1 MRIAKLN
8 DIAEL
13 KTGPFGTQFSAS
25 EYVSEGIPVINVK
38 NIGYGSIIE
47 TGLDHVSK
55 NTLERLSEHKL
66 KEGDIVFGRKGSVDR
81 HCLIRRE
88 QNGWMQGSDCIRV
101 RFTDTSVYSEFVS
114 YYLLTDAVKMKINN
128 SAVGSTMASLNT
140 DILGDVD
147 IILPDYAE
155 QKSIAITLGIIDK
168 KIKNNNRINDY
179 LEEMA
184 KTIYDYWFVQF
195 DFPNENGEPYKSSGG
210 EMMYSPKLD
219 MEIPAFWEITTLRG
233 HHNIERGISYTS
245 KDISSG
251 KGTPMINLA
260 CIDINRNYRDGQLK
274 YYANDVSADKQ
285 LTGNELLIACTDLTR
300 NADIVGSPILVPKID
315 QQMTFSMDMAKLE
328 VDNCIFDKYYLY
340 MTLRTKYYHNFIKKY
355 ASGTNVLHLNLD
367 GLNWYTM
374 WVPPLPLQSQFGHII
389 HKLQVYMNDILHE
402 NRQLYDL
409 RDWLLPML
417 MNGQATIED

>member
-8 DIAEL
+8 DIGEL

-55 NTLERLSEHKL
+55 NTLGRLSEHKL

-101 RFTDTSVYSEFVS
+101 RLTDTSVYPEFVS

-140 DILGDVD
+140 DILGDID

-155 QKSIAITLGIIDK
+155 QKSIALTLGIIDK

-195 DFPNENGEPYKSSGG
+195 DFPDEDGKPYKSSGG
-210 EMMYSPKLD
+210 KMVFCSGLNQ
-219 MEIPAFWEITTLRG
+219 EIPQSWD
-233 HHNIERGISYTS
+233 YTS
-245 KDISSG
+245 IGNISICLDSERIPLSNQQRQEMKGFIPYYGATGIVDYVNRPIFSGDYVLLAEDGSVMDGNGNPILQRVSGDVWVNNHTHVLQPVKGYSCRLLYLLLKDI
-251 KGTPMINLA
+251 PVAMIKTGSIQMKINQANL
-260 CIDINRNYRDGQLK
+260 NNYNILNIPD
-274 YYANDVSADKQ
+274 
-285 LTGNELLIACTDLTR
+285 LI
-300 NADIVGSPILVPKID
+300 
-315 QQMTFSMDMAKLE
+315 
-328 VDNCIFDKYYLY
+328 
-340 MTLRTKYYHNFIKKY
+340 RTNFIVQIEPIDAQIIQIQKEN
-355 ASGTNVLHLNLD
+355 SNL
-367 GLNWYTM
+367 TK
-374 WVPPLPLQSQFGHII
+374 I
-389 HKLQVYMNDILHE
+389 
-402 NRQLYDL
+402 

-417 MNGQATIED
+417 MNGQATIKD